1 MQHTPL
7 LNSPKTNTHKKD
19 SVMTLLII
27 FLLVLIGLVAG
38 IFSGL
43 IGIGGAIIIIPS
55 LIFLLG
61 MDQYQAQGTSLAVML
76 PPIGLLAAYN
86 YYKAGALNW
95 KYALI
100 ISATFLIGGYFGS
113 RIALNIPQV
122 VLRKILA
129 VILALI
135 AIKLF
140 WSK

>member
-1 MQHTPL
+1 
-7 LNSPKTNTHKKD
+7 
-19 SVMTLLII
+19 MTFAVILLLI
-27 FLLVLIGLVAG
+27 VIGLVAG

-86 YYKAGALNW
+86 YYRAGALNW
-95 KYALI
+95 KFALI
-100 ISATFLIGGYFGS
+100 IASAFLIGGYFGS
-113 RIALNIPQV
+113 KMALHIPEV
-122 VLRKILA
+122 ILRK
-129 VILALI
+129 VLALFLVFI

-140 WSK
+140 LSK

>member
-1 MQHTPL
+1 MA
-7 LNSPKTNTHKKD
+7 K
-19 SVMTLLII
+19 MTFAVILLLI
-27 FLLVLIGLVAG
+27 VIGLVAG

-86 YYKAGALNW
+86 YYRAGALNW
-95 KYALI
+95 KFALI
-100 ISATFLIGGYFGS
+100 IASAFLIGGYFGS
-113 RIALNIPQV
+113 KMALHIPEV
-122 VLRKILA
+122 ILRK
-129 VILALI
+129 VLALFLVFI

-140 WSK
+140 FSK

>member
-1 MQHTPL
+1 M
-7 LNSPKTNTHKKD
+7 PK
-19 SVMTLLII
+19 MTLAII
-27 FLLVLIGLVAG
+27 FLLILIGLVAG

-95 KYALI
+95 KYALV
-100 ISATFLIGGYFGS
+100 ISAAFLIGGYFGS
-113 RIALNIPQV
+113 KMALHIPEV
-122 VLRKILA
+122 ILRKVLA
-129 VILALI
+129 VILVFI
-135 AIKLF
+135 AVKLF
-140 WSK
+140 LSK

>member
-1 MQHTPL
+1 
-7 LNSPKTNTHKKD
+7 
-19 SVMTLLII
+19 MTFAVILLLI
-27 FLLVLIGLVAG
+27 VIGLVAG

-86 YYKAGALNW
+86 YYRAGALNW
-95 KYALI
+95 KFALI
-100 ISATFLIGGYFGS
+100 IASAFLIGGYFGS
-113 RIALNIPQV
+113 KMALHIPEV
-122 VLRKILA
+122 ILRK
-129 VILALI
+129 VLALFLVFI

-140 WSK
+140 FSK

>member
-1 MQHTPL
+1 
-7 LNSPKTNTHKKD
+7 
-19 SVMTLLII
+19 MTFAVILLLII
-27 FLLVLIGLVAG
+27 IGLVAG

-86 YYKAGALNW
+86 YYQAGALNW
-95 KYALI
+95 KFALVI
-100 ISATFLIGGYFGS
+100 ASAFLIGGYFGS
-113 RIALNIPQV
+113 KMALHIPEV
-122 VLRKILA
+122 ILRK
-129 VILALI
+129 VLALFLVFI

-140 WSK
+140 FSK